1 MKTIAPTD
9 LAAAAKPGLRNR
21 MGEWMN
27 RIRERQELRNLD
39 ERSLRDIGLTQADV
53 VWEARKPFWQA

>member
-1 MKTIAPTD
+1 MKTIAATPTAKK
-9 LAAAAKPGLRNR
+9 AALRNV
-21 MGEWMN
+21 MGEWMD

-39 ERSLRDIGLTQADV
+39 ERSLRDIGLSQADV